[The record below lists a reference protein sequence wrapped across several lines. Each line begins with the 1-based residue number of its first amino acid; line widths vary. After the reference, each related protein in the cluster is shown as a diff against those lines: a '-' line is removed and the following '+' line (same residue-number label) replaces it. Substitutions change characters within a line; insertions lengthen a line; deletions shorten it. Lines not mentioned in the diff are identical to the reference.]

1 VAAEAQTGTME
12 TIACPVCVG
21 PLTLRGTRATCPIG
35 HKFKPDEL
43 QAGVEEEAAR
53 ALWAAVRS
61 LEDTA
66 SGARWRATLP
76 DPPPHL
82 ETTIARATHHALL
95 LRDLIARR
103 EGGTS
108 DTDNKPEHW

>member
-1 VAAEAQTGTME
+1 ME
-12 TIACPVCVG
+12 TIACPVCAG
-21 PLTLRGTRATCPIG
+21 PVALRGTRARCLIG
-35 HKFKPDEL
+35 HEFMPNDL
-43 QAGVEEEAAR
+43 QGDVEDQASR
-53 ALWAAVRS
+53 ALWSAVRA

-82 ETTIARATHHALL
+82 EITIARATHDALL

-103 EGGTS
+103 EGGNS
-108 DTDNKPEHW
+108 DTDNKPENW